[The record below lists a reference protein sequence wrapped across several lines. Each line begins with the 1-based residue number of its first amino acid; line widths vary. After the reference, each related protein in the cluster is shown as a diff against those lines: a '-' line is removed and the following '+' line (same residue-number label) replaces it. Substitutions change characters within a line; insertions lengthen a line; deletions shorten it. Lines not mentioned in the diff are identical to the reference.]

1 MEEAVAGYLERTTP
15 TVTQQNL
22 NTVASALLIAGIVIA
37 LLYIGRPILE
47 PLVIAGLL
55 AFILTPVIR
64 RLRTWGLWRI
74 PAIVLAVAS
83 AIALVA
89 LLSATILLQL
99 TQLAEDLPSHEA
111 NIRAKVRALSAS
123 APWSSRVLD
132 RASGT
137 LKELQ
142 KEVTREEAPASG
154 QQPLPVEVRQPPSR
168 GLEALANL
176 VQPLLSPLATT
187 ALVLL
192 FLLFILLQ
200 REDIRD
206 RFVRL
211 AGTGDLQ
218 RTTAALDD
226 AATRLSRFFLMQIS
240 LNAGFG
246 AVIAT
251 GLWLIGV
258 PNAILWGIMAGL
270 MRFVPYIGPFIAAFF
285 PLVLAVAIDPGWSM
299 VWLTAALFIVTEPIA
314 GHVVEPLLYGQ
325 HTGLSPV
332 AIVVSSLFWTILW
345 GPIGLLLA
353 TPLTVCLVVLGKHIE
368 ALQFIDILLGD
379 EPALEPEERFY
390 QRVLAGDATEA
401 ADHAEKEL
409 KTTSLSAYYDTVAM
423 KALLLAQTD
432 AAHRKLSK
440 DKQLQI
446 RDTIEEIV
454 DDLSEYSDEVPPEA
468 EQAAHAK
475 VPLPPVI
482 SRGQMPDDWQMP
494 YPVLCIA
501 SRSALDE
508 AASTML
514 AQVLEKHGVAAWV
527 QPFTDVATTRGFK
540 VDVTDAYLVCLSY
553 FGAATKPAHVRY
565 LIRRLRRVMPRA
577 KFLACF
583 WMLGD
588 DRDKVEEWVQAVGAD
603 FGATSLAEAVTIV
616 VDQARSREKQTD
628 TSIVEPRKP
637 PLEETPV
644 ALA

>member
-1 MEEAVAGYLERTTP
+1 M
-15 TVTQQNL
+15 
-22 NTVASALLIAGIVIA
+22 
-37 LLYIGRPILE
+37 
-47 PLVIAGLL
+47 
-55 AFILTPVIR
+55 
-64 RLRTWGLWRI
+64 
-74 PAIVLAVAS
+74 
-83 AIALVA
+83 
-89 LLSATILLQL
+89 SATILLQVA
-99 TQLAEDLPSHEA
+99 QLAEDLPKHEA

-137 LKELQ
+137 LRKLQ
-142 KEVTREEAPASG
+142 EEVTREEAPAAG
-154 QQPLPVEVRQPPSR
+154 QKPLPVEVRQPQSR

-176 VQPLLSPLATT
+176 VEPLLSPLATT

-218 RTTAALDD
+218 RTTEALDD

-246 AVIAT
+246 VVIAV

-258 PNAILWGIMAGL
+258 PNAVLWGILAGL
-270 MRFVPYIGPFIAAFF
+270 MRFVPYIGSFIAAFF
-285 PLVLAVAIDPGWSM
+285 PLVLAIAIDPGWTM

-332 AIVVSSLFWTILW
+332 AIVVSSLFWTLLW

-368 ALQFIDILLGD
+368 ALQFIDVLLGD

-401 ADHAEKEL
+401 ADQAEKEL
-409 KTTSLSAYYDTVAM
+409 KSVPLSTYYDTVAM
-423 KALLLAQTD
+423 KALLLAQVD
-432 AAHRKLSK
+432 AAHGKLTR

-454 DDLSEYSDEVPPEA
+454 DDLSDYADEVPPGTEEA
-468 EQAAHAK
+468 AFGKAN
-475 VPLPPVI
+475 LPPII

-514 AQVLEKHGVAAWV
+514 AHVLEKHGVAAWV
-527 QPFTDVATTRGFK
+527 QPFADVATTRGFK
-540 VDVTDAYLVCLSY
+540 VDVADAHLVCLSY
-553 FGAATKPAHVRY
+553 FGAASKPAHVRY
-565 LIRRLRRVMPRA
+565 LIRRLRKVMPRA

-603 FGATSLAEAVTIV
+603 LGATSLAEAVTIV
-616 VDQARSREKQTD
+616 VDQARSPKTLTD
-628 TSIVEPRKP
+628 TNIIELREP
-637 PLEETPV
+637 PLEEMPI
-644 ALA
+644 AFA

>member
-1 MEEAVAGYLERTTP
+1 MEKAVAGYLVRTTP

-47 PLVIAGLL
+47 PLVIAALL

-64 RLRTWGLWRI
+64 QLRTWGLWRI
-74 PAIVLAVAS
+74 PAIILAVAS
-83 AIALVA
+83 AIAVVA
-89 LLSATILLQL
+89 LLSATIVFQVA
-99 TQLAEDLPSHEA
+99 QLAEDLPKHEA

-137 LKELQ
+137 LRELQ
-142 KEVTREEAPASG
+142 KEVTPEEAPASG
-154 QQPLPVEVRQPPSR
+154 QKPLPVEVRQPQSR

-176 VQPLLSPLATT
+176 VRPLLSPLATT

-218 RTTAALDD
+218 RTTAALND
-226 AATRLSRFFLMQIS
+226 AATRLSRFFLLQIS
-240 LNAGFG
+240 LNVGFG
-246 AVIAT
+246 VVIAV
-251 GLWLIGV
+251 GLWVIGV
-258 PNAILWGIMAGL
+258 PNAVLWGILAGL
-270 MRFVPYIGPFIAAFF
+270 MRFVPYIGSFIAAFF
-285 PLVLAVAIDPGWSM
+285 PLVLAIAIDPGWTM

-368 ALQFIDILLGD
+368 ALQFIDVLLGD
-379 EPALEPEERFY
+379 EPALEPHERLY

-401 ADHAEKEL
+401 ADHAEREL
-409 KTTSLSAYYDTVAM
+409 KTTSLSTYYDTVAIR
-423 KALLLAQTD
+423 ALLLAQAD
-432 AAHRKLSK
+432 AAHGKLSR

-454 DDLSEYSDEVPPEA
+454 DDLSDYKDEVPPGADEA
-468 EQAAHAK
+468 TQNN
-475 VPLPPVI
+475 VPPPVI

-508 AASTML
+508 AASIML

-527 QPFTDVATTRGFK
+527 QPFADVATSRGFK
-540 VDVTDAYLVCLSY
+540 VDVTDAHLVCLSY

-565 LIRRLRRVMPRA
+565 VIRRLRRVMPLA

-603 FGATSLAEAVTIV
+603 FGATSLVEATAIIV
-616 VDQARSREKQTD
+616 AQARSPKTQTD
-628 TSIVEPRKP
+628 TNIAEPRKP

-644 ALA
+644 AFA

>member
-1 MEEAVAGYLERTTP
+1 MPGAVEKAVAGYLIRTTP
-15 TVTQQNL
+15 RATQQSL
-22 NTVASALLIAGIVIA
+22 NSVASALLIAGIVIA

-47 PLVIAGLL
+47 PLVIAALL

-64 RLRTWGLWRI
+64 QLRTWGVWRT

-89 LLSATILLQL
+89 LLSGTILLQVA
-99 TQLAEDLPSHEA
+99 QLAEDLPKHEA
-111 NIRAKVRALSAS
+111 NIRAKVRALSAA

-137 LKELQ
+137 LRELQ
-142 KEVTREEAPASG
+142 KETTREERLASG
-154 QQPLPVEVRQPPSR
+154 QKPLLVEVRQPPSS
-168 GLEALANL
+168 GLEALGSL

-200 REDIRD
+200 REDISD

-246 AVIAT
+246 VVIAV

-258 PNAILWGIMAGL
+258 PNAILWGILAGL
-270 MRFVPYIGPFIAAFF
+270 MRFVPYIGSFIAAFF
-285 PLVLAVAIDPGWSM
+285 PLVLAVAIDSGWTM

-332 AIVVSSLFWTILW
+332 AIVVSSLFWTVVW

-353 TPLTVCLVVLGKHIE
+353 TPLTVCLVVLGKHIDS
-368 ALQFIDILLGD
+368 LKFIDVLLGD

-401 ADHAEKEL
+401 ADQAEEEL
-409 KTTSLSAYYDTVAM
+409 KSTSLSTYYDTVAM
-423 KALLLAQTD
+423 KALLLAQAD
-432 AAHRKLSK
+432 AAHGKLSR

-454 DDLSEYSDEVPPEA
+454 DDLADYPDEVPPGA
-468 EQAAHAK
+468 EDGRHAK
-475 VPLPPVI
+475 APLPPVI

-527 QPFTDVATTRGFK
+527 QPFVDVATTRGFK
-540 VDVTDAYLVCLSY
+540 VDVTDAHLVCLSY
-553 FGAATKPAHVRY
+553 LGAATKPAHVRY

-577 KFLACF
+577 KFLA

-588 DRDKVEEWVQAVGAD
+588 DPDKVEEWVQAVGAD
-603 FGATSLAEAVTIV
+603 LGATSLAQATAIV
-616 VDQARSREKQTD
+616 VAQTRSPKAPTNFVELRRSPSEVPTAR
-628 TSIVEPRKP
+628 
-637 PLEETPV
+637 
-644 ALA
+644 